1 MKGEDDYLH
10 TYDFNEQRR
19 LEQEKRILKSERE
32 LRPEDIRFGDDVEEM
47 NEHLLNFYME
57 TWFNVDEVFGTNVCT
72 DENEDY
78 LNVYANYDM
87 AHNRLCDTLSIVYW
101 KGDDCEE
108 YEYRLSEAE
117 KEMIL
122 PKMDAYCKERTE
134 MSLSDYCAK
143 RIAEDQEIAHTQA
156 EQPKKP
162 AVKRRKEER

>member
-1 MKGEDDYLH
+1 MKGEDDNLH

-19 LEQEKRILKSERE
+19 LERGWRILKGERE

-47 NEHLLNFYME
+47 AGHLLNFYME
-57 TWFNVDEVFGTNVCT
+57 TWFNVDEAFGTNVCT

-117 KEMIL
+117 KKMIL
-122 PKMDAYCKERTE
+122 PKMDAYCKVRTK
-134 MSLSDYCAK
+134 MSLSDYSAK
-143 RIAEDQEIAHTQA
+143 RIAEDQEITPAPT
-156 EQPKKP
+156 EQPKKST
-162 AVKRRKEER
+162 VKRWREER

>member
-1 MKGEDDYLH
+1 MKGEDDNLH

-19 LEQEKRILKSERE
+19 LERGWRILKGERE

-47 NEHLLNFYME
+47 DEHLLNFYME

-87 AHNRLCDTLSIVYW
+87 SQNRLCDTLSIVYW
-101 KGDDCEE
+101 KGDECEE

-117 KEMIL
+117 KAMIL

-134 MSLSDYCAK
+134 MSLADYSAK
-143 RIAEDQEIAHTQA
+143 RIAEDQEITPARP
-156 EQPKKP
+156 EQQKKP
-162 AVKRRKEER
+162 AVKRRQEER